1 MSKPFDLQAAKAGKP
16 ISLRNGIPVTF
27 LCHVPK
33 AVGRRVVI
41 LSSSGLIF
49 TTYETG
55 LANDTLD
62 SLQEPTDLVMASEKK
77 SGWICLWRHPKSM
90 WLPGCYD
97 YCTTGPFPT
106 EAIAGAQRRTS
117 GSGNPKE
124 LLAIYSVSWEE

>member
-77 SGWICLWRHPKSM
+77 SGWICLWRHPFVM
-90 WLPGCYD
+90 IAGCYD
-97 YCTTGPFPT
+97 YSTTGPFVS
-106 EAIAGAQRRTS
+106 EDVARQQRPSTLK
-117 GSGNPKE
+117 GKKKE
-124 LLAIYSVSWEE
+124 LLAIHCVIWEE